1 MSWTETLFLKKI
13 IDGQRTWGASD
24 TIIKILKVYTSSPK
38 GEVVGEFTPKVNGS
52 VRIAA
57 EISTTHASYLGEAY
71 LGVYTKDD
79 IPIGST
85 SAKCVADRPVT
96 MSVDIPI
103 TANTTYIVK
112 ATLFVSY
119 NSFNN
124 IRLCGSLIDA
134 SLME

>member
-24 TIIKILKVYTSSPK
+24 AIIKILKVYTELHK
-38 GEVVGEFTPKVNGS
+38 EVVGEFTPKVNGS

-57 EISTTHASYLGEAY
+57 EISTSHTGYLGNAY

-79 IPIGST
+79 ILIGST

-112 ATLFVSY
+112 TTLDKAY